1 MSFDHPEKAMELEL
15 KCRHLAPEYGKRTSI
30 APLKVDHLVV
40 EEAPDVFHSGHIHVN
55 GWENYRGTLIV
66 NSGAWQSQT
75 DYQQRMGLIPTPGRL
90 PVVNLQTLKL
100 GVTDFASGGV

>member
-1 MSFDHPEKAMELEL
+1 MELEL

-75 DYQQRMGLIPTPGRL
+75 DYQQRMGLEPTPGRL

-100 GVTDFASGGV
+100 GVTDFISGGV